1 MRMTERM
8 LMPTRAN
15 MLNRYKADAVDTM
28 SPAKAVVAL
37 YDRLVLDLDR
47 AIAALSLDRFGDAH
61 AHLVHAQDI
70 VAELSLS
77 LDVEQW
83 PAGAALLE
91 VYRWVHAELI
101 AANVEKDAARIAA
114 CRELVSPLRDTWH
127 EALGQT
133 PAGGDAA

>member
-1 MRMTERM
+1 
-8 LMPTRAN
+8 

-37 YDRLVLDLDR
+37 YNRLVLDLDR
-47 AIAALSLDRFGDAH
+47 AVAALALAQFGDAH
-61 AHLVHAQDI
+61 GHLVHAQDI

-83 PAGAALLE
+83 PAGVALLE
-91 VYRWVHAELI
+91 IYRWVHAELI
-101 AANVEKDAARIAA
+101 AANVEKDAARISA
-114 CRELVSPLRDTWH
+114 CRELVAPLRDAWH
-127 EALGQT
+127 DALAQA

>member
-1 MRMTERM
+1 M

-37 YDRLVLDLDR
+37 YNRLVLDLDR
-47 AIAALSLDRFGDAH
+47 AVTALSLTQFGDAH
-61 AHLVHAQDI
+61 GHLVHAQDI

-77 LDVEQW
+77 LDIEQW
-83 PAGAALLE
+83 PEGVALLE

-114 CRELVSPLRDTWH
+114 CRELVAPLRDAWH
-127 EALGQT
+127 DALVHA